1 LPELPTDERAW
12 KLVREEL
19 RHQYDDFTFH
29 MWFEPLSWAGQH
41 GNRLVVRA
49 PAHVRTWVCERHLP
63 GLNALASRVLASDV
77 ALEVVDEHWVPAEP
91 SGLQVRGAGATTA
104 AGDDLLNPKYTFDQF
119 VISDGSQ
126 LAHAAALAVAEQPAQ
141 AYNPLFIYGP
151 PGLGKT
157 HLLHAIGNYVQ
168 LHGQGL
174 TVRYATIETFTNE
187 FVAAVRGA
195 GAEAF
200 KRRFREPD
208 VLLIDDVQFLADK
221 TRTKE
226 EFFHSFNALY
236 ESGRQLVIT
245 SDQSPGD
252 LERVEARLRER
263 FGSGLVAEL
272 TSPDLEAR
280 TAILRKR
287 CGLDSVHEVDDDTV
301 LEIARSVPAS
311 VRVLEGALIRV
322 VAYASLKG
330 RPATPELAREV
341 LSRLYPGPAE
351 VHSCTPAGI
360 QAATAEAFG
369 VSPAALLAQD
379 RRPRTALARQVAMY
393 LVRELTDESLPS
405 IGAGFGGRNHS
416 TVLHAVRRVPQRMD
430 TDTEVRAAVEKL
442 RAGLSGSRTDRT

>member
-1 LPELPTDERAW
+1 
-12 KLVREEL
+12 
-19 RHQYDDFTFH
+19 
-29 MWFEPLSWAGQH
+29 
-41 GNRLVVRA
+41 
-49 PAHVRTWVCERHLP
+49 
-63 GLNALASRVLASDV
+63 
-77 ALEVVDEHWVPAEP
+77 
-91 SGLQVRGAGATTA
+91 
-104 AGDDLLNPKYTFDQF
+104 
-119 VISDGSQ
+119 
-126 LAHAAALAVAEQPAQ
+126 
-141 AYNPLFIYGP
+141 
-151 PGLGKT
+151 
-157 HLLHAIGNYVQ
+157 
-168 LHGQGL
+168 
-174 TVRYATIETFTNE
+174 
-187 FVAAVRGA
+187 
-195 GAEAF
+195 
-200 KRRFREPD
+200 
-208 VLLIDDVQFLADK
+208 
-221 TRTKE
+221 
-226 EFFHSFNALY
+226 
-236 ESGRQLVIT
+236 VIT

-252 LERVEARLRER
+252 LDRVEARLQER

-351 VHSCTPAGI
+351 VHSCTQAGI

-416 TVLHAVRRVPQRMD
+416 TVLHALRRVPQRMD

-442 RAGLSGSRTDRT
+442 RAGLGGSRTDRT

>member
-1 LPELPTDERAW
+1 
-12 KLVREEL
+12 
-19 RHQYDDFTFH
+19 
-29 MWFEPLSWAGQH
+29 
-41 GNRLVVRA
+41 
-49 PAHVRTWVCERHLP
+49 
-63 GLNALASRVLASDV
+63 
-77 ALEVVDEHWVPAEP
+77 
-91 SGLQVRGAGATTA
+91 
-104 AGDDLLNPKYTFDQF
+104 
-119 VISDGSQ
+119 
-126 LAHAAALAVAEQPAQ
+126 VAEQPAQ

-157 HLLHAIGNYVQ
+157 HLLHAIGNYVR

-174 TVRYATIETFTNE
+174 TVRYATIEAFTNE
-187 FVAAVRGA
+187 FVAAVRGT

-252 LERVEARLRER
+252 LDRVEARLQER

-351 VHSCTPAGI
+351 VHSCTQAGI

-416 TVLHAVRRVPQRMD
+416 TVLHALRRVPQRMD
-430 TDTEVRAAVEKL
+430 TDTEVRAAVDKL
-442 RAGLSGSRTDRT
+442 RAGLGGGRTDRTW